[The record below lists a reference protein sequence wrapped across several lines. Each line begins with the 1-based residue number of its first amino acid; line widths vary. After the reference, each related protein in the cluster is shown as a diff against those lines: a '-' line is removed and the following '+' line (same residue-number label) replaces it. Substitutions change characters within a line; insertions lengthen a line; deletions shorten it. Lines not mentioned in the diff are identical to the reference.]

1 MAKDS
6 RALTLKLL
14 ADVDNFT
21 KNLNKAD
28 NEVSTFGGK
37 VSEFGKKA
45 GLAFAAAGAAAAVYA
60 GKLLVDGVQA
70 AIADEK
76 ANALLA
82 NTLRNVAGATD
93 EAIEE
98 TLAYT
103 RATELAT
110 GVTEDELRPS
120 LNRLAIATGDVSK
133 AMELQKL
140 ALDVSAGSGKSLE
153 AVTQAL
159 ARAQEGNTASLG
171 RLGIGLSAAQLKT
184 MSMNDVTS
192 TLADTFAGAADTA
205 ANTFEG
211 KMTRLG
217 LAFEDVRD
225 TVGGFVLDTITP
237 MVETFVTKVM
247 PALSDFATSLS
258 ERVQPAI
265 KVIQPIINGLR
276 SAFNSVRDSLE
287 ANNTQLQPFYDFMVG
302 IFNFAKDF
310 LAPVISK
317 TLGGAFT
324 ILGKLISGVITTF
337 AGFVNQLNNIFERIT
352 GIINAIRSAAGAV
365 SGFFG
370 GNDSPTPSTPRVAS
384 PKLPQVTQSPSPM
397 NITVN
402 GAIDPE
408 GTARTIVNVLNNSQ
422 ARGTL
427 GAAGLVG
434 R

>member
-1 MAKDS
+1 
-6 RALTLKLL
+6 
-14 ADVDNFT
+14 
-21 KNLNKAD
+21 
-28 NEVSTFGGK
+28 
-37 VSEFGKKA
+37 
-45 GLAFAAAGAAAAVYA
+45 
-60 GKLLVDGVQA
+60 
-70 AIADEK
+70 
-76 ANALLA
+76 
-82 NTLRNVAGATD
+82 
-93 EAIEE
+93 
-98 TLAYT
+98 
-103 RATELAT
+103 
-110 GVTEDELRPS
+110 
-120 LNRLAIATGDVSK
+120 
-133 AMELQKL
+133 MELQKL

-310 LAPVISK
+310 LAPVIGK

-337 AGFVNQLNNIFERIT
+337 AGFVNQLNSIFERIT

-370 GNDSPTPSTPRVAS
+370 GNDSPTPSTPRVSS